1 MTTSQSQ
8 PKSSDGGEEVEMMG
22 DATGNERASG
32 EKEIGKE
39 KEKVSVWRKVVKVL
53 MWTPPGL
60 RLRGPVSVFIVCS
73 WVEGVRVGG
82 EVLRFGFLVEGVDG
96 GHIVLLLCH
105 YAFRSVSCAS
115 NCYTIQC

>member
-32 EKEIGKE
+32 EKEIRRE

-53 MWTPPGL
+53 MWTPPGCRWDPEKPPQFSMGMNVL
-60 RLRGPVSVFIVCS
+60 FAFAGACECFYSLFVGGGCTGWRGG
-73 WVEGVRVGG
+73 VEVRV
-82 EVLRFGFLVEGVDG
+82 FG
-96 GHIVLLLCH
+96 
-105 YAFRSVSCAS
+105 
-115 NCYTIQC
+115 